1 MHAVLCRQ
9 WKSRVKGR
17 DFYDL
22 TWFIGQ
28 KIPCRVEYLKEKMIQ
43 TGHWNREEQ
52 LDKDRLLQLLREKF
66 STVDFEWAKQD
77 IRPFIKD
84 PQELALWRSEFFL
97 DIIEAVEII

>member
-1 MHAVLCRQ
+1 
-9 WKSRVKGR
+9 
-17 DFYDL
+17 
-22 TWFIGQ
+22 
-28 KIPCRVEYLKEKMIQ
+28 MIQ